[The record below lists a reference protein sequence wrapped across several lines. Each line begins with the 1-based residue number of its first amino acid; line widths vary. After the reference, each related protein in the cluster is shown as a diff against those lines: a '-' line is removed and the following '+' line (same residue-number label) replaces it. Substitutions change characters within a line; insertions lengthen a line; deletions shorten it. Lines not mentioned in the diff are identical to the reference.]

1 MRSSSFVL
9 CFLLAASTALLS
21 QKNAATPSGQQFR
34 ALAVDAGTV
43 TGAIRSFQGV
53 NGPPYPVKAGL
64 PNLVKQYH
72 DLRIGSVRTHDSY
85 GPTEIDAVY
94 PDKGFI
100 KALFP
105 DAADRAMVS
114 KASQENSIFKD
125 WSADPEKPES
135 YNFGPTDKLIQ
146 AIRDSGA
153 EVYYRVGR
161 SAGGNLEP
169 PKDPAK
175 YAAIVA
181 HIAMHYNQG
190 WAHGLHAGIR
200 YWEIWNEPQ
209 FFWSG
214 TPQQF
219 YELYDKTAHALKAVD
234 RDLKVGTDANAMP
247 LSEGPYREGLL
258 DYIGE
263 HNVPFDFYSWHTYAD
278 MSFDPYDAVAIA
290 SDTRLLLDN
299 KGFTK
304 VESILSEWNLSADF
318 TKDEEPELSS
328 MENAAFIGSTL
339 MNLQDSSV
347 DFAHFYRADPLW
359 MGLFNIDGSYR
370 KPAYTFRATGMM
382 LDTPDRLDASGGDT
396 NGFNV
401 LAGRSKDNKR
411 VQILID
417 NYEIP
422 AQHLPPMFRMMQ
434 KLKEQGISMDGPAID
449 PSTFKFPPIR
459 TGIKYSDNRGYN
471 LTVSN
476 LPWGNR
482 PFTIK
487 RYRLTKTEDF
497 VLIEQKKAEGATAS
511 LANPLPPPG
520 LELIVLEAK

>member
-1 MRSSSFVL
+1 MRAISFVF
-9 CFLLAASTALLS
+9 CLLIAASAALYS
-21 QKNAATPSGQQFR
+21 QGNSGDTSNKQFR
-34 ALAVDAGTV
+34 TLAVDAGTV
-43 TGAIRSFQGV
+43 TGTIRSFQGV

-64 PNLVKQYH
+64 PNLVKQYR
-72 DLRIGSVRTHDSY
+72 DLRVSSVRTHDSY

-94 PDKGFI
+94 TDKSL

-105 DAADRAMVS
+105 DAAERLQVA

-125 WSADPEKPES
+125 WNADPEKPES
-135 YNFGPTDKLIQ
+135 YNFGPTDKIIQ

-169 PKDPAK
+169 PRDAAR

-190 WAHGLHAGIR
+190 WARGSHSGIR

-219 YELYDKTAHALKAVD
+219 YELYDKTARALKAVD
-234 RDLKVGTDANAMP
+234 PTLKVGTDANAMP
-247 LSEGPYREGLL
+247 LNDGPYREGLL
-258 DYIGE
+258 DYIRE
-263 HNVPFDFYSWHTYAD
+263 HEAPFDFYSWHIYAD
-278 MSFDPYDAVAIA
+278 MSFDPYDAVVIA
-290 SDTRLLLDN
+290 SETRLLLDHR
-299 KGFTK
+299 GFTK

-328 MENAAFIGSTL
+328 MENAAFIGSVL
-339 MNLQDSSV
+339 MNLQDAQL
-347 DFAHFYRADPLW
+347 DFAHLYRGDTLW
-359 MGLFNIDGSYR
+359 MGLFNNDGSYR

-382 LDTPDRLDASGGDT
+382 LDTPDRVDASGGDT

-401 LAGRSKDNKR
+401 LAGRSRDNKR

-422 AQHLPPMFRMMQ
+422 AQHTPPIFRMMQ
-434 KLKEQGISMDGPAID
+434 KMKEQGISID
-449 PSTFKFPPIR
+449 TPTNVDLSSFKYPPVR
-459 TGIKYSDNRGYN
+459 TGIRYSNNKGYS

-497 VLIEQKKAEGATAS
+497 NLVEQKKAEGATAS
-511 LANPLPPPG
+511 FSNPLPAPG
-520 LELIVLEAK
+520 LELIVLETK

>member
-1 MRSSSFVL
+1 MRSTSFAF
-9 CFLLAASTALLS
+9 CLLITASTFVFS
-21 QKNAATPSGQQFR
+21 QSNSNDTSNQQFR

-43 TGAIRSFQGV
+43 TGSIRSFQGV
-53 NGPPYPVKAGL
+53 NGPPFPVKAGL

-72 DLRIGSVRTHDSY
+72 DIRVTSVRTHDSY

-94 PDKGFI
+94 TDKNLKVF
-100 KALFP
+100 FP
-105 DAADRAMVS
+105 DAADRLQVA
-114 KASQENSIFKD
+114 KASQDNSIFKD
-125 WSADPEKPES
+125 WSADPDKPES
-135 YNFGPTDKLIQ
+135 YNFPPTDKIVQ

-175 YAAIVA
+175 YAAIAA

-190 WAHGLHAGIR
+190 WAHGFHDGIR

-214 TPQQF
+214 TPEQF
-219 YELYDKTAHALKAVD
+219 YELYDKAARALKAVD
-234 RDLKVGTDANAMP
+234 PALKVGADANAMP
-247 LSEGPYREGLL
+247 LTSGPYREGLL
-258 DYIGE
+258 DYIKE
-263 HNVPFDFYSWHTYAD
+263 HEVPFDFYSWHTYAD
-278 MSFDPYDAVAIA
+278 MSYDPYDAVTIG
-290 SDTRLLLDN
+290 SETRLLLDN

-328 MENAAFIGSTL
+328 MENAAFVGSVL
-339 MNLQDSSV
+339 MNLQDSQV
-347 DFAHFYRADPLW
+347 DFAHFYRGDTLW
-359 MGLFNIDGSYR
+359 MGLFNNDGSYR
-370 KPAYTFRATGMM
+370 KPAYAFRAAGMM
-382 LDTPDRLDASGGDT
+382 LDTPDRLDAFGGDT
-396 NGFNV
+396 YGFNV
-401 LAGRSKDNKR
+401 LAGRSKSSKR

-417 NYEIP
+417 NYQIP
-422 AQHLPPMFRMMQ
+422 AQHTPPILRMMQ
-434 KLKEQGISMDGPAID
+434 KMKDQGTGMDTGTNID

-459 TGIKYSDNRGYN
+459 TGINYSNNKGYS
-471 LTVSN
+471 LTVTN
-476 LPWGNR
+476 LPWGNH

-497 VLIEQKKAEGATAS
+497 ALIDQGKGEGGKATLS
-511 LANPLPPPG
+511 NPLPPPG
-520 LELIVLEAK
+520 MELIVLETK